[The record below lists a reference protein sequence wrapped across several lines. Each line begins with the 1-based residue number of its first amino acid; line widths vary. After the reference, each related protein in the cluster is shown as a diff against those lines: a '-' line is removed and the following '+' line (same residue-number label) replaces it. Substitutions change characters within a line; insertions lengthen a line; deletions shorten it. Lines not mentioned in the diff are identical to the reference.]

1 MTRTSVIRA
10 IPMPNAEGG
19 RLAAADQNSDAVVV
33 GLTAKLVA
41 VVGLTTKLVADQGNG
56 EVQLPGVRGLELP
69 GLKPDDVIPQLLG
82 VEEQEVDA
90 KAIRADLEVDLPFNE
105 GESEP

>member
-19 RLAAADQNSDAVVV
+19 RLAAADQNSDAV
-33 GLTAKLVA
+33 